1 MGRPSQPLLN
11 DFTNRCREDST
22 DGALSLAPGRQ
33 QAIEDRI
40 NAEIE
45 RHVAEIAVR
54 IEASIEEHVQE
65 LLANHGKF
73 HAADKRVETFKSAV
87 ESLHGRI
94 ARIHELTIPDMVGE
108 QSVSLLTA
116 FAELRKYDMRM
127 HYRVRK
133 IEVALWPERYEG
145 MEAGPADH
153 PSLPVQA
160 KLG

>member
-1 MGRPSQPLLN
+1 
-11 DFTNRCREDST
+11 
-22 DGALSLAPGRQ
+22 
-33 QAIEDRI
+33 
-40 NAEIE
+40 
-45 RHVAEIAVR
+45 
-54 IEASIEEHVQE
+54 
-65 LLANHGKF
+65 
-73 HAADKRVETFKSAV
+73 
-87 ESLHGRI
+87 LHGRI

>member
-1 MGRPSQPLLN
+1 MG
-11 DFTNRCREDST
+11 T
-22 DGALSLAPGRQ
+22 LSLAPGRQ

-65 LLANHGKF
+65 LLAKHGKL
-73 HAADKRVETFKSAV
+73 HAEDKRVETLKSAV

-116 FAELRKYDMRM
+116 FAELRIII
-127 HYRVRK
+127 VRR
-133 IEVALWPERYEG
+133 IPGVGSELNVAHVMPEHDHRLIRQ
-145 MEAGPADH
+145 GPA
-153 PSLPVQA
+153 A
-160 KLG
+160 G